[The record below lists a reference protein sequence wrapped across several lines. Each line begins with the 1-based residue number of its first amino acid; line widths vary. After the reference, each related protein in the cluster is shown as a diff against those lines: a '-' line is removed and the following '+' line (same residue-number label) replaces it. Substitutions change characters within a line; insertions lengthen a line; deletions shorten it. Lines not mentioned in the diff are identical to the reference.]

1 MRSLLPLLLSLL
13 TLCGCTSSPS
23 RSYNYNTMNPMPPSN
38 SPSNWAI
45 ALHGGA
51 GTLDKNVPKELIA
64 AYETSLNK
72 ALAEGIKRLEAGQPA
87 LDVVQAVV
95 SMLEDDELFNAGR
108 GAALTAAGTV
118 ELDAAIM
125 DGSNFKCGAVASVKT
140 VKNPIALARLVMT
153 QTNHILLAAQG
164 AEDCATAQDVTRVP
178 NESFITPRRQKMLEE
193 WRKEQAGKTTAASSE
208 PDHAAPNPSRFG
220 TVGCVVRDTAGNLAA
235 ATSTGGLTGKKFGR
249 IGDAPLIGSGTYAA
263 NATCA
268 VSCTGTGEQFIRHGV
283 ARMVAA
289 RMELMHETVA
299 QAADYLVTKTLS
311 PDDGGLIAID
321 AAGNIAMPYNS
332 EGMYRAAADSSGM
345 KIVKIWQ

>member
-1 MRSLLPLLLSLL
+1 MRSILPLLFALF
-13 TLCGCTSSPS
+13 TLCGCTTSSKT
-23 RSYNYNTMNPMPPSN
+23 SYSYNTMNPSTAPASSTAAGPK
-38 SPSNWAI
+38 WAI

-51 GTLDKNVPKELIA
+51 GTMDKDAPKELIA
-64 AYETSLNK
+64 AYEASLNK

-108 GAALTAAGTV
+108 GAALTATGTV

-125 DGSNFKCGAVASVKT
+125 DGSNFECGAVASVKT

-153 QTNHILLAAQG
+153 KTNHILLAAQG
-164 AEDCATAQDVTRVP
+164 AEDFATAQGVVRVP

-193 WRKEQAGKTTAASSE
+193 WRKEQSAKPAAAG
-208 PDHAAPNPSRFG
+208 HAAPGASRFG
-220 TVGCVVRDTAGNLAA
+220 TVGCVVRDVAGNLAA

-289 RMELMHETVA
+289 RMELSGESVA
-299 QAADYLVTKTLS
+299 SAAEYLVNNTLS
-311 PDDGGLIAID
+311 PDDGGLIAVD

-332 EGMYRAAADSSGM
+332 EGMYRAAADSAGM
-345 KIVKIWQ
+345 RVVKIWR